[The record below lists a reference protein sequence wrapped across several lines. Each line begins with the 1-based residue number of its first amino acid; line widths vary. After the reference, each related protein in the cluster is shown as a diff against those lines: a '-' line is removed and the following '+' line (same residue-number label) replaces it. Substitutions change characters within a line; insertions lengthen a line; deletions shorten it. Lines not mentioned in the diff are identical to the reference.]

1 VRVGQAA
8 TITGQA
14 FQGEVRGIVSQIG
27 LQVER
32 QRIAGNQPG
41 ENLDRRIIEVT
52 VRLNPEDS
60 RLVAALT
67 NLQVQGKIQPTSLN

>member
-1 VRVGQAA
+1 
-8 TITGQA
+8 
-14 FQGEVRGIVSQIG
+14 
-27 LQVER
+27 VER

-41 ENLDRRIIEVT
+41 ENLDRRIIEVK

-67 NLQVQGKIQPTSLN
+67 NLQVQGKIHLNSTN